1 MGLSEPIITE
11 LQHEAVSTRKMLE
24 RVPSDSFT
32 WKPHEKSM
40 TLGQLAGHVSEL
52 PSLIVPTLTLDEL
65 DFAAGDYKPFIPAN
79 ASELVE
85 KFDEHVTAA
94 VNLLKTQSDEQM
106 HKSWRLR
113 SGEQVFFEGPRI
125 AVLRALVLSH
135 LIHHRGQLS
144 VYLRLLNVPI
154 PSIYGPSADEAPAS
168 ME

>member
-1 MGLSEPIITE
+1 MGLSEPIIAE

-52 PSLIVPTLTLDEL
+52 PSLIVPTLTMDEL
-65 DFAAGDYKPFIPAN
+65 DFAAGGYKPFIPAN

-94 VNLLKTQSDEQM
+94 VNLLKTQSDEHLHQP
-106 HKSWRLR
+106 WRLR
-113 SGEQVFFEGPRI
+113 SGEQVFFAGPRI
-125 AVLRALVLSH
+125 AVLRGLVLSH

-144 VYLRLLNVPI
+144 VYLRLLNVAV
-154 PSIYGPSADEAPAS
+154 PSIYGPSADEAPTS
-168 ME
+168 